1 MDPEWWAGR
10 DRVPGTEHFPFP
22 GTRRTLRLKG
32 GNRKRKQAWVS
43 GERKNRLGGPGG
55 HPSIRFAA
63 LWHGKDPHLIK
74 GL

>member
-43 GERKNRLGGPGG
+43 GERKNRLGGGPGDTLQ
-55 HPSIRFAA
+55 S
-63 LWHGKDPHLIK
+63 
-74 GL
+74 GLQPCGMERILT